1 MRSITARGRASSSPA
16 SAPEGPCVASA
27 FDEFDALI
35 SDVTLRVFGE
45 EAILSP
51 RRGAQYVESLA
62 DQDRFETRVWG
73 VFSAHAAQSDFR
85 GQARGGEFRGTGR
98 ILSEN
103 SEFWISRDAL
113 AALGF
118 RPGRGDL
125 LTLCARIGQP
135 TYAIVAA
142 EPAVSGDLNLVL
154 VREDV
159 VQ

>member
-1 MRSITARGRASSSPA
+1 VPSP
-16 SAPEGPCVASA
+16 
-27 FDEFDALI
+27 FDEFDDLL
-35 SDVTLRVFGE
+35 SDVALRVFGE
-45 EAILSP
+45 EVILSP
-51 RRGAQYVESLA
+51 RQGAQYVERLA
-62 DQDRFETRVWG
+62 DQDRFETRVRG

-85 GQARGGEFRGTGR
+85 GQARGGEFRGTGHV
-98 ILSEN
+98 LSES
-103 SEFWISRDAL
+103 SEFWISRDEL
-113 AALGF
+113 AKLGF

-125 LTLCARIGQP
+125 LTLCARADQP